1 MIINDWY
8 VWRLRK
14 KPSKIRPY
22 RIMVSTPPSHGG
34 NRGSNPLRVTTSQ
47 QTMLHSKIPLIWVG
61 FFHMLRCCS
70 LSQKGHARLAC
81 SVVNALA
88 TARGRYHLFASA
100 PAAQK
105 ISKLFTLSTS
115 EQSYFAS
122 TYFFAKNKSTA
133 RFLVPSLSQK
143 GTLASSVRL
152 QARFNNAFGSLPPF
166 CDYAPAAR
174 LKHLLLL
181 HFWLSPVRAL
191 APRRGKSFW
200 LAAFSCEKTA
210 SLFGLPILFPKR
222 SRLLRMPLWARA

>member
-1 MIINDWY
+1 MSTVRARDGVPRRNGLCSVPIFVY
-8 VWRLRK
+8 T
-14 KPSKIRPY
+14 KI
-22 RIMVSTPPSHGG
+22 SHT
-34 NRGSNPLRVTTSQ
+34 RRRSS
-47 QTMLHSKIPLIWVG
+47 
-61 FFHMLRCCS
+61 FFAKR
-70 LSQKGHARLAC
+70 HARLAC

-88 TARGRYHLFASA
+88 TARGRYHLFASV

-174 LKHLLLL
+174 LKLLLLL
-181 HFWLSPVRAL
+181 HF
-191 APRRGKSFW
+191 
-200 LAAFSCEKTA
+200 
-210 SLFGLPILFPKR
+210 
-222 SRLLRMPLWARA
+222 

>member
-100 PAAQK
+100 PAA
-105 ISKLFTLSTS
+105 
-115 EQSYFAS
+115 
-122 TYFFAKNKSTA
+122 
-133 RFLVPSLSQK
+133 
-143 GTLASSVRL
+143 
-152 QARFNNAFGSLPPF
+152 
-166 CDYAPAAR
+166 R
-174 LKHLLLL
+174 LKLLLLL

-210 SLFGLPILFPKR
+210 SLFGLPILFPKK
-222 SRLLRMPLWARA
+222 SRLLRKPLWARA